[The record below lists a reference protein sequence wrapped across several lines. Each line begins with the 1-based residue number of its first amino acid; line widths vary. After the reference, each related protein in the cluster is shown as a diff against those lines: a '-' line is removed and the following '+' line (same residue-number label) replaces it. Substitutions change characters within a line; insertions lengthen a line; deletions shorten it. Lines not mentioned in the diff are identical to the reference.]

1 MQTLRVQ
8 KNLTNTVKSA
18 LDRRNF
24 MEKSTISDDQQALH
38 MEERAIA
45 DIYRARKER
54 RRRILRENVPLFIRN
69 RERILADD
77 KMARCHIDCIR
88 FGLAYS
94 GEWNVPVAFLGGLLR
109 LWENPMFQAECPKCH
124 ETAYCTGGGGSPLS
138 GAKSVAMTCG
148 SCGHRFTTSAT
159 KADKNAI
166 AFGRSLIAAINSSNA
181 GLGSMD
187 DESLPI
193 EDVVHMLAP
202 F

>member
-1 MQTLRVQ
+1 
-8 KNLTNTVKSA
+8 
-18 LDRRNF
+18 

-45 DIYRARKER
+45 DIYRTRKER

-109 LWENPMFQAECPKCH
+109 LWEKPTFQAECPKCH

-138 GAKSVAMTCG
+138 GAKNIAVTCG
-148 SCGHRFTTSAT
+148 TCGHQFGTSVM
-159 KADKNAI
+159 KADVNATS
-166 AFGRSLIAAINSSNA
+166 FGKALIASINSSNA
-181 GLGSMD
+181 GLGSME

-193 EDVVHMLAP
+193 EDVVHILAP

>member
-1 MQTLRVQ
+1 
-8 KNLTNTVKSA
+8 
-18 LDRRNF
+18 

-109 LWENPMFQAECPKCH
+109 LWEKPTFQAECPKCH
-124 ETAYCTGGGGSPLS
+124 ETAYCSGGGGSPLS
-138 GAKSVAMTCG
+138 GAKNIAVTCG
-148 SCGHRFTTSAT
+148 TCGHQFGTSVM
-159 KADKNAI
+159 KADVNATS
-166 AFGRSLIAAINSSNA
+166 FGKSLIASINSSNA
-181 GLGSMD
+181 GLGSME

-193 EDVVHMLAP
+193 EDVVHILELEESNAKRK
-202 F
+202 

>member
-1 MQTLRVQ
+1 MYMRI
-8 KNLTNTVKSA
+8 
-18 LDRRNF
+18 RC
-24 MEKSTISDDQQALH
+24 EKELN
-38 MEERAIA
+38 MEE
-45 DIYRARKER
+45 KEK

-109 LWENPMFQAECPKCH
+109 LWEKPTFQAECPKCH

-138 GAKSVAMTCG
+138 GVKNIAMTCG
-148 SCGHRFTTSAT
+148 SCGHQFGASAT
-159 KADKNAI
+159 KADVNAI
-166 AFGRSLIAAINSSNA
+166 SFGNALIASINGSNA
-181 GLGSMD
+181 GLGSME

-193 EDVVHMLAP
+193 EDVVHVLELEESNAKRK
-202 F
+202 

>member
-1 MQTLRVQ
+1 
-8 KNLTNTVKSA
+8 
-18 LDRRNF
+18 

-38 MEERAIA
+38 MDERAIA

-54 RRRILRENVPLFIRN
+54 RRRILRESVPLFIRN
-69 RERILADD
+69 RERILADG

-94 GEWNVPVAFLGGLLR
+94 GEWKVPVAFLGGLIR
-109 LWENPMFQAECPKCH
+109 LWENPTFQAECPKCH

-138 GAKSVAMTCG
+138 GAKSIAMTCG

-159 KADKNAI
+159 KADENAI

-187 DESLPI
+187 DECLPI
-193 EDVVHMLAP
+193 EDVVHLLELEESNAK
-202 F
+202 